1 MARLL
6 GFLGN
11 RPDLGARAVAR
22 DAAAFTVRRA
32 PGEHGSTSWGVGFHQ
47 GGEVLLRR
55 RPFDERTTL
64 SLAELL
70 HDVRADVLVAHVRT
84 ATVGTLRAENTHPF
98 RYRQWLFAQT
108 GTVPAFEALR
118 DRFGESL
125 PQFLARDVRGDTDA
139 ELVFYL
145 FLSFLHDG
153 GWLDRPDVPASIA
166 RDALRSALSLV
177 DRLAAEEGAGPA
189 ELNLVVACGAYVIG
203 VRRRPSRMGVVVVE
217 GRAALERLYEGEAF
231 SRTRVPH
238 LVDARLTLVAS
249 DFDDD
254 RLPPGYVEVPRGF
267 VTASLGQPPAVEPF

>member
-1 MARLL
+1 
-6 GFLGN
+6 
-11 RPDLGARAVAR
+11 
-22 DAAAFTVRRA
+22 
-32 PGEHGSTSWGVGFHQ
+32 
-47 GGEVLLRR
+47 
-55 RPFDERTTL
+55 
-64 SLAELL
+64 
-70 HDVRADVLVAHVRT
+70 
-84 ATVGTLRAENTHPF
+84 
-98 RYRQWLFAQT
+98 
-108 GTVPAFEALR
+108 
-118 DRFGESL
+118 
-125 PQFLARDVRGDTDA
+125 VRGDTDA